1 MEKRKKRLWIWGIV
15 VILLAVSVWV
25 LWENTALERN
35 DYVVAS
41 KQLPASFSGF
51 QIAHISDLH
60 NGKMQRE
67 NEKVLTILRQTQPDV
82 IAITGDLIDSR
93 RTDVDTALAFV
104 REAVQIAPCYYVTG
118 NHEARVEEYTLLADG
133 LLELGVTVLENSSLE
148 VHRDGESIV
157 IAGVEDPSF
166 QAEYLMKEEYS
177 ALKESLETL
186 NLQKDRFTVLLS
198 HRPEYFDLYAQM
210 GVHLVLSGHSHGGQ
224 FRIPVIGGLFAP
236 GQGLFPQYD
245 AGLFVKGNTNMVVS
259 RGIGNSAFP
268 VRVNNRPE
276 VIIVTLLAG

>member
-1 MEKRKKRLWIWGIV
+1 MEKRKKQLWIWGIV

-41 KQLPASFSGF
+41 KQLPASFSDF
-51 QIAHISDLH
+51 QIAHVSDLH
-60 NGKMQRE
+60 NGKMQRK

-118 NHEARVEEYTLLADG
+118 NHEARVEEYALLADG
-133 LLELGVTVLENSSLE
+133 LQELGVTVLENSSLE

-166 QAEYLMKEEYS
+166 QAEYLMKEEHF
-177 ALKESLETL
+177 ALKESLETM

-210 GVHLVLSGHSHGGQ
+210 GVHLVLSGHTHGGQ

-268 VRVNNRPE
+268 VRINNRPE